1 MLARR
6 SARLVERF
14 IDNQTD
20 DAFQTECRRGG
31 ACDPTA
37 NAVPGGA
44 RNRVPSRR
52 HPRFTC
58 PHVPPVPP
66 RTERRPA
73 KRISPHGGR
82 PVPLRPGRRPHKLPN
97 RYVFSNHRPH
107 PSVEIP
113 ANGRLCVMD
122 GRFRTRLCRARRLNR
137 SWSLPTEATG
147 RGLPDGLTG
156 WVAGRVAFSLFSACT
171 ISWMENRPSVQ
182 FGDII
187 VHSAVFSYGEL
198 HTLKLLCQWTMR

>member
-1 MLARR
+1 M
-6 SARLVERF
+6 ARLGRNAVGAAHVTQRPMRP
-14 IDNQTD
+14 QT
-20 DAFQTECRRGG
+20 ARGNASPRRPSPDSHVRT
-31 ACDPTA
+31 CPSPTA
-37 NAVPGGA
+37 PG
-44 RNRVPSRR
+44 
-52 HPRFTC
+52 T
-58 PHVPPVPP
+58 PP
-66 RTERRPA
+66 A
-73 KRISPHGGR
+73 QRISPHGGR
-82 PVPLRPGRRPHKLPN
+82 PASPRPGRRPHKLPN
-97 RYVFSNHRPH
+97 RYAFSNYRPY